1 MLVIGFQPESS
12 TGSSYLRVNLEG
24 KGQAVDGDVTTTG
37 AVCIATGAGY
47 LDEGRM
53 VLREGDH
60 TTPCPL
66 CGQAGTV
73 AEGVDHF
80 ISDGQRVAMDG
91 ALVVCGCSPGT
102 NRVVAPLYEAPPSMH
117 SIAGRANTH
126 AAELSPTFNPERFS
140 QPVIGAL
147 PGSLEPGFYVVPR
160 RMSFPQIL
168 LQLAG
173 HDSTLPISRLQRLN
187 PTYAQGFKAGEI
199 FVIGDPDNG
208 NACTREEGELMA
220 AAQHARRALEALDH
234 VEADFMMQHQ
244 AEIAG
249 LLSNAS
255 LSMGV
260 GKDMLDQG
268 LKQVSN
274 TLTSIEQ
281 LHQREFMHHGHLN
294 SPGFF
299 AERRRLLQ
307 QLDGQLKAALLN
319 KQLNLGSYELLKK
332 SLNISTKSL
341 VHHWSKAGGPGQIPG
356 YATHLEKVAR
366 LSKYLQYG
374 GYAAIGLSGT
384 SSYLKVNEVCRAGET
399 RACRKV
405 RFTEAGNF
413 VGGLTGGLVGAS
425 GGGAAAAALC
435 GIFAVGT
442 GGYRWVW
449 CSVRDCD
456 RWRRLFYRRYWYWR
470 PRRANR

>member
-1 MLVIGFQPESS
+1 M
-12 TGSSYLRVNLEG
+12 RVSLEG
-24 KGQAVDGDVTTTG
+24 LGQAVDGDVTTTG
-37 AVCIATGAGY
+37 AICIATGAGY

-66 CGQAGTV
+66 CGQVGTV

-91 ALVVCGCSPGT
+91 ALVVCGCSPGS
-102 NRVVAPLYEAPPSMH
+102 NRVVAPLYEAPPSMY
-117 SIAGRANTH
+117 SIADRATAH
-126 AAELSPTFNPERFS
+126 FTEPSPTVYPKRFS

-147 PGSLEPGFYVVPR
+147 PSTLEPGFYVVPR
-160 RMSFPQIL
+160 RMSFPQVL
-168 LQLAG
+168 LQLAE
-173 HDSTLPISRLQRLN
+173 HDATLPISRLQRLN
-187 PTYAQGFKAGEI
+187 PTFEQGFKAGEI
-199 FVIGDPDNG
+199 FVIGDPDNA

-220 AAQHARRALEALDH
+220 AAQHARRALEVLDYA
-234 VEADFMMQHQ
+234 EADFMMQHQ

-268 LKQVSN
+268 LRQVGH

-281 LHQREFMHHGHLN
+281 LHQREFMRHGHLN

-307 QLDGQLKAALLN
+307 QLDAQLKTAFLN
-319 KQLNLGSYELLKK
+319 KQLNLGNYERLRK

-356 YATHLEKVAR
+356 YATHLDKVAK
-366 LSKYLQYG
+366 LSKHLSYG
-374 GYAAIGLSGT
+374 GYAAVGLGGT
-384 SSYLKVNEVCRAGET
+384 SSYLKVREVCQAGET
-399 RACRKV
+399 EACKKV
-405 RFTEAGNF
+405 KLTE
-413 VGGLTGGLVGAS
+413 TGGFAVGTAGAMLGSSGAVLVSGTVCAVVTMGSAGLAGPVCGIVLVGAS
-425 GGGAAAAALC
+425 GMAGGVL
-435 GIFAVGT
+435 GGKLGESVGEVIYEAT
-442 GGYRWVW
+442 
-449 CSVRDCD
+449 SD
-456 RWRRLFYRRYWYWR
+456 
-470 PRRANR
+470 

>member
-1 MLVIGFQPESS
+1 M
-12 TGSSYLRVNLEG
+12 RVNLEG

-66 CGQAGTV
+66 CGQVGTV

-91 ALVVCGCSPGT
+91 ALVVCGCSPGS
-102 NRVVAPLYEAPPSMH
+102 NRVVAPLYEAPPSMY
-117 SIAGRANTH
+117 SIAGPTNTH
-126 AAELSPTFNPERFS
+126 LNPPSATAYPERL
-140 QPVIGAL
+140 PRAVLGAL
-147 PGSLEPGFYVVPR
+147 PDSLEPGFYVVPR
-160 RMSFPQIL
+160 RMSFPQVL
-168 LQLAG
+168 LQLAE
-173 HDSTLPISRLQRLN
+173 HDATLPISRLQRLN
-187 PTYAQGFKAGEI
+187 PTFEQGFKAGEI
-199 FVIGDPDNG
+199 FVIGDPDNA

-220 AAQHARRALEALDH
+220 AAQHARRALEVLDYA
-234 VEADFMMQHQ
+234 EADFMMQHQ

-268 LKQVSN
+268 LKQVSH

-281 LHQREFMHHGHLN
+281 LHQREFMRHGHLN

-307 QLDGQLKAALLN
+307 QLDGQLKTAFLN
-319 KQLNLGSYELLKK
+319 KQLNLGSYERLRK

-356 YATHLEKVAR
+356 YATHLDKVAR
-366 LSKYLQYG
+366 LSKYLEYG
-374 GYAAIGLSGT
+374 GYAAIGLGAT
-384 SSYLKVNEVCRAGET
+384 SSSLKVQEVCVAGET
-399 RACRKV
+399 DDCRKV
-405 RFTEAGNF
+405 RFTETGSFAGGLGGGM
-413 VGGLTGGLVGAS
+413 VGGYIA
-425 GGGAAAAALC
+425 GAAAAALC
-435 GIFAVGT
+435 GVFAVGT
-442 GGYRWVW
+442 GGLCVPVCGIVLIGAGSAAGSMGIGAAGEKVGEMIYEVM
-449 CSVRDCD
+449 DD
-456 RWRRLFYRRYWYWR
+456 
-470 PRRANR
+470 

>member
-1 MLVIGFQPESS
+1 M
-12 TGSSYLRVNLEG
+12 RVNLEG

-60 TTPCPL
+60 TSPCPL
-66 CGQAGTV
+66 CGQVGTV

-80 ISDGQRVAMDG
+80 ISD
-91 ALVVCGCSPGT
+91 
-102 NRVVAPLYEAPPSMH
+102 E
-117 SIAGRANTH
+117 
-126 AAELSPTFNPERFS
+126 
-140 QPVIGAL
+140 
-147 PGSLEPGFYVVPR
+147 
-160 RMSFPQIL
+160 
-168 LQLAG
+168 
-173 HDSTLPISRLQRLN
+173 
-187 PTYAQGFKAGEI
+187 QGFKAGEI
-199 FVIGDPDNG
+199 FVIGDPDNA
-208 NACTREEGELMA
+208 NACTREEGELMV
-220 AAQHARRALEALDH
+220 AAQHARRALEVLDYA
-234 VEADFMMQHQ
+234 EADFMMQHQ

-268 LKQVSN
+268 LRQVTH

-281 LHQREFMHHGHLN
+281 LHQREFMRHGHLN

-307 QLDGQLKAALLN
+307 QLDGQLKTAFLN
-319 KQLNLGSYELLKK
+319 KQLNLGSYERLRR

-356 YATHLEKVAR
+356 YATHLDKVAG

-374 GYAAIGLSGT
+374 GHAAIGLGGA
-384 SSYLKVNEVCRAGET
+384 SSYLKVQEVCQAGET
-399 RACRKV
+399 EACKRI
-405 RFTEAGNF
+405 RLTESGSFSGAF
-413 VGGLTGGLVGAS
+413 VGGVVGSSLAS
-425 GGGAAAAALC
+425 VAAWTLC
-435 GIFAVGT
+435 GVFAVGS
-442 GGYRWVW
+442 GGVGVPVCGIALVGSGSLAGGILGEYFGE
-449 CSVRDCD
+449 SAGEFIYEATSD
-456 RWRRLFYRRYWYWR
+456 
-470 PRRANR
+470 

>member
-1 MLVIGFQPESS
+1 M
-12 TGSSYLRVNLEG
+12 RVNLEG

-66 CGQAGTV
+66 CGQVGTV

-91 ALVVCGCSPGT
+91 ALVACGCSPGS
-102 NRVVAPLYEAPPSMH
+102 NRVVAPLYEAPPSMY
-117 SIAGRANTH
+117 SIAEGTNTH
-126 AAELSPTFNPERFS
+126 FNQPSATGYFGRFS
-140 QPVIGAL
+140 RPVVGAL
-147 PGSLEPGFYVVPR
+147 PDSLEPGFYVVPR
-160 RMSFPQIL
+160 RMSFPQVL
-168 LQLAG
+168 LQLAE
-173 HDSTLPISRLQRLN
+173 HDATLPISRLQRLN
-187 PTYAQGFKAGEI
+187 PTFEQGFKAGEI
-199 FVIGDPDNG
+199 FVIGDPDNA

-220 AAQHARRALEALDH
+220 AAQHARRALEVLDYA
-234 VEADFMMQHQ
+234 EADFMMHHQ

-268 LKQVSN
+268 LKQVSH

-281 LHQREFMHHGHLN
+281 LHQREFMRHGHLN

-307 QLDGQLKAALLN
+307 QLDGQLKTAFLN
-319 KQLNLGSYELLKK
+319 KQLNLGSYERLRR

-356 YATHLEKVAR
+356 YATHLDKVAG

-374 GYAAIGLSGT
+374 GHAAIGLGGA
-384 SSYLKVNEVCRAGET
+384 SSYLKVQEVCQAGET
-399 RACRKV
+399 EACKRI
-405 RFTEAGNF
+405 RLTESGSFSGAF
-413 VGGLTGGLVGAS
+413 VGGVVGSSLAS
-425 GGGAAAAALC
+425 VAAWTLC
-435 GIFAVGT
+435 GVFAVGS
-442 GGYRWVW
+442 GGVGVPVCGIALVGSGSLAGGLLGEYFGE
-449 CSVRDCD
+449 SAGEFIYEATSD
-456 RWRRLFYRRYWYWR
+456 
-470 PRRANR
+470 

>member
-1 MLVIGFQPESS
+1 M
-12 TGSSYLRVNLEG
+12 RVNLEG

-53 VLREGDH
+53 VLREGDY

-66 CGQAGTV
+66 CGQVGIV

-91 ALVVCGCSPGT
+91 ALVACGCAPGI
-102 NRVVAPLYEAPPSMH
+102 NRVVAPLYEAPPSMY
-117 SIAGRANTH
+117 SIAGGTNTH
-126 AAELSPTFNPERFS
+126 FNQPSATAYPGRFS
-140 QPVIGAL
+140 RPVVGAL
-147 PGSLEPGFYVVPR
+147 PDSLEPGFYVVPR
-160 RMSFPQIL
+160 RMSFPQVL
-168 LQLAG
+168 LQLAE
-173 HDSTLPISRLQRLN
+173 HDATLPISRLQRLN
-187 PTYAQGFKAGEI
+187 PTFEQGFKAGEI
-199 FVIGDPDNG
+199 FVIGDPDNA

-220 AAQHARRALEALDH
+220 AAQHARRALEVLDYA
-234 VEADFMMQHQ
+234 EADFMMHHQ

-268 LKQVSN
+268 LKQVSH

-281 LHQREFMHHGHLN
+281 LHQREFMRHGHLN

-307 QLDGQLKAALLN
+307 QLDGQLKTAFLN
-319 KQLNLGSYELLKK
+319 KQLNLGSYERLRR

-356 YATHLEKVAR
+356 YATHLDKVAR
-366 LSKYLQYG
+366 LSKYLEYG
-374 GYAAIGLSGT
+374 GYAAIGLGAT
-384 SSYLKVNEVCRAGET
+384 SSYLKVQEVCVAGET
-399 RACRKV
+399 DDCRKV
-405 RFTEAGNF
+405 RFTETGSFAGGLGGGM
-413 VGGLTGGLVGAS
+413 VGGYIA
-425 GGGAAAAALC
+425 GAAAAALC
-435 GIFAVGT
+435 GVFAVGT
-442 GGYRWVW
+442 GGLGVPVCGIVLVSAGSAAGSMGIGAAGEKVGEVIYEVM
-449 CSVRDCD
+449 DD
-456 RWRRLFYRRYWYWR
+456 
-470 PRRANR
+470 